1 LEGIGQSRDQ
11 ERGAEL
17 IGCGG
22 VVLLIILLTQIRIE
36 HRQHAH
42 EALCREPVALA
53 GDLRAGTELIGKGH
67 EGVEA
72 LVYGRGRVIP
82 GREVANSTR
91 QVYV

>member
-1 LEGIGQSRDQ
+1 LEGIGESRDQ

-42 EALCREPVALA
+42 EALCR
-53 GDLRAGTELIGKGH
+53 
-67 EGVEA
+67 
-72 LVYGRGRVIP
+72 
-82 GREVANSTR
+82 
-91 QVYV
+91 